1 MKLRSLWNVTVL
13 AADEPDPRPGRRQRL
28 DWLSALLEEYSPTL
42 VHDVGYIGARL
53 WVEASDSLAAVADA
67 VASWTFAAERAG
79 IKQATPVRL
88 SVVHEH
94 ELRRNPDVSGLP
106 ALVGVSEIAQMLSVS
121 KARASELAR
130 RAVGF
135 PSPVAELASGPVWT
149 EPSVRAFLA
158 DWPRRPG
165 RPRGPAAGIPLHES
179 LEVPISGT
187 TTRAPR

>member
-13 AADEPDPRPGRRQRL
+13 AADEPHPQPDRRQRL
-28 DWLSALLEEYSPTL
+28 DRLSALLEEYSPTL
-42 VHDVGYIGARL
+42 VQDVNYVGARL

-79 IKQATPVRL
+79 IPTATPVRL
-88 SVVHEH
+88 NVVHEH
-94 ELRRNPDVSGLP
+94 EFRRDPGASGLP
-106 ALVGVSEIAQMLSVS
+106 ALVGISEIAQMLSVS

-135 PSPVAELASGPVWT
+135 PPPVAELASGPVWT

-165 RPRGPAAGIPLHES
+165 RPRGVAAGIPLHES
-179 LEVPISGT
+179 LEAPVSGAT
-187 TTRAPR
+187 PRARR